1 MKSAHAAVRKAK
13 SDSSHATRI
22 VVVDDHPL
30 FRKGLEQLIASQGE
44 FVVCGEAANAA
55 AAMDVIRRV
64 VPDLAIVD
72 LSLPGANGIELI
84 KNIRA
89 EFSKL
94 PVLVLSMHDERVYA
108 ERAIRAGA
116 RGYVMKRESTKK
128 IIDAIHQVL
137 KGNLYLSK
145 GMTELL
151 VEKFISSDPKKV
163 GLPLAQLSDRE
174 LEVFKL
180 IGQGYEINEIAKTL
194 NVNHK
199 TIHTY
204 STRIREKL
212 KLDSSAELLREALR
226 CSETRAPV

>member
-1 MKSAHAAVRKAK
+1 MTDTKAK
-13 SDSSHATRI
+13 I
-22 VVVDDHPL
+22 FIVDDHPL
-30 FRKGLEQLIASQGE
+30 VREWLANLIEKNSDLT
-44 FVVCGEAANAA
+44 VCGEAEDAPTALEGIA
-55 AAMDVIRRV
+55 ELQ
-64 VPDLAIVD
+64 PDLAIID
-72 LSLPGANGIELI
+72 LSLGSSSGIDLI
-84 KNIRA
+84 RSIRSSFPDVA
-89 EFSKL
+89 MI
-94 PVLVLSMHDERVYA
+94 VLSMHDERVYA

-128 IIDAIHQVL
+128 IIDAIHEVL

-145 GMTELL
+145 EMTELL
-151 VEKFISSDPKKV
+151 VEKFMSSDPEHV
-163 GLPLAQLSDRE
+163 GLPIAQLSDRE

-180 IGQGYEINEIAKTL
+180 IGQGYEINEIAKML

-226 CSETRAPV
+226 WTETRVPV

>member
-1 MKSAHAAVRKAK
+1 MTDAKAK
-13 SDSSHATRI
+13 I
-22 VVVDDHPL
+22 FIVDDHPL
-30 FRKGLEQLIASQGE
+30 VREWLANLIEKNSDLT
-44 FVVCGEAANAA
+44 VCGEAEDALAA
-55 AAMDVIRRV
+55 LKAIADMQ
-64 VPDLAIVD
+64 PDLAIID
-72 LSLPGANGIELI
+72 LSLGSSSGIDLI
-84 KNIRA
+84 RSIRSSFPDVA
-89 EFSKL
+89 MI
-94 PVLVLSMHDERVYA
+94 VLSMHDERVYA

-128 IIDAIHQVL
+128 IIDAIHEVL

-145 GMTELL
+145 EMTELL
-151 VEKFISSDPKKV
+151 VEKFISSDPEHV

-226 CSETRAPV
+226 WAETRVPV